1 MNTEMYEKIVT
12 DRLVFGVPISKIA
25 KEVERNTTS
34 VRCVVDAFQ
43 GVRDDNWERCAFL
56 IDKEKIPLSV
66 FNWAAEK
73 LGKQLPQALET
84 VYDERKARHREYK
97 AQRQMCQKNESAP
110 ELTTP
115 AIELAATPEHSQMPQ
130 PIESEKKGSL
140 DLYFIKLL
148 EAVNRQNELLE
159 QLYDVVIPKW
169 TGDIKDNIN
178 CNSDVI
184 SQSLKRIDDK
194 LEAIKINV
202 RKRGL

>member
-12 DRLVFGVPISKIA
+12 DRLVFGVPANKIA
-25 KEVERNTTS
+25 ESIEKNPSS
-34 VRCVVDAFQ
+34 VSCVVVAFEA
-43 GVRDDNWERCAFL
+43 VRDKNWDKCVEL
-56 IDKEKIPLSV
+56 INKYKAPLSL
-66 FNWAAEK
+66 FTWAADK
-73 LGKQLPQALET
+73 LGVELSPSLEAA
-84 VYDERKARHREYK
+84 YEQRKAQKREYDLQK
-97 AQRQMCQKNESAP
+97 RLGNTAQPAPAP
-110 ELTTP
+110 EPDPLP
-115 AIELAATPEHSQMPQ
+115 VQEPVLEP
-130 PIESEKKGSL
+130 KKE
-140 DLYFIKLL
+140 DNTALYLLKLL

-202 RKRGL
+202 RKRGM